1 MIGKSGDM
9 EFKKKAKDLLSRV
22 SYLVQ
27 LTSIVHNLEALQIRK
42 TSNTVRCEAI
52 GTSVHSPL
60 LYANERIRL
69 NLFPTCTYYMNDEW
83 SFAKLLITPF
93 PPNVIV

>member
-9 EFKKKAKDLLSRV
+9 EFKKKAKELLSRV

-52 GTSVHSPL
+52 GTSVHSTV
-60 LYANERIRL
+60 LYVNERIRL
-69 NLFPTCTYYMNDEW
+69 NLFP
-83 SFAKLLITPF
+83 FAHVYVLYQ
-93 PPNVIV
+93 

>member
-69 NLFPTCTYYMNDEW
+69 NLFP
-83 SFAKLLITPF
+83 FAHVYVLYQ
-93 PPNVIV
+93 

>member
-9 EFKKKAKDLLSRV
+9 EFKKKAKELLSRV

-27 LTSIVHNLEALQIRK
+27 LTSIVHNLEVLQIRK

-52 GTSVHSPL
+52 GTSVHSTV
-60 LYANERIRL
+60 LYVNERIRL
-69 NLFPTCTYYMNDEW
+69 NLFP
-83 SFAKLLITPF
+83 FAHVYVLYQ
-93 PPNVIV
+93 